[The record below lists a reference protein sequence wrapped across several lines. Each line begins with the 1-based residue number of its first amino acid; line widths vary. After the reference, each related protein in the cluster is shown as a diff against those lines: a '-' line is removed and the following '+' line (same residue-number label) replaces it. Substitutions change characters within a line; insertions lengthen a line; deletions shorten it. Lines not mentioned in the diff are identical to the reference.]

1 MKVQDLLELLLLSAL
16 WGGSF
21 LFMRTAT
28 PEFGAFAL
36 VELRTVIAT
45 ACLFPVLLFAR
56 KWNDVKQY
64 WKPILIIGLINTA
77 IPFSLFSYATVHLG
91 AGFGSILNA
100 TAPMF
105 GAIVAYLW
113 LKESLSNIA
122 VLGLVTGFIGVVVI
136 SSARME
142 LNFTLAILHILAA
155 LTATCAYGFAACYTK
170 RYLAGVSTLAIAT
183 GSQIF
188 AAIALFPFAV
198 ATWPSVMPS
207 TDAWIQ
213 VIFLGVACTGLAYIL
228 YFRLIANVGA
238 SKAITVAYLIPVFGV
253 FWGVTF
259 LDESVSLLLIAG
271 AGLIL
276 LGVAMTTGMF
286 KRNAYSN

>member
-1 MKVQDLLELLLLSAL
+1 MKVQDMLELLLLSAL
-16 WGGSF
+16 WGSSF

-36 VELRTVIAT
+36 VELRTVIA
-45 ACLFPVLLFAR
+45 AVCLFPVLLFAR
-56 KWNDVKQY
+56 KWTDMKLY
-64 WKPILIIGLINTA
+64 WRPILVIGMINTA

-91 AGFGSILNA
+91 AGFGSVLNA

-113 LKESLSNIA
+113 LKENLSNVA
-122 VLGLVTGFIGVVVI
+122 VIGLVIGFIGVVVL
-136 SSARME
+136 SAARME
-142 LNFTLAILHILAA
+142 LNFNLAIFPILAA
-155 LTATCAYGFAACYTK
+155 LSATCAYGFAACYTK
-170 RYLAGVSTLAIAT
+170 RNLAGVSTLAIAT

-188 AAIALFPFAV
+188 AALALLPFAI
-198 ATWPSVMPS
+198 ATWPVVIPA

-259 LDESVSLLLIAG
+259 LDESLSLSLVVG

-276 LGVAMTTGMF
+276 LGVAMTTGIF
-286 KRNAYSN
+286 KKRTYNR